1 MESMWFTS
9 PINSF
14 TMNTKHKYTT
24 PTTETLELIQETVIC
39 GSYDGTD
46 GTETLPLDNDE
57 LLFGVPSFNLF

>member
-1 MESMWFTS
+1 
-9 PINSF
+9 
-14 TMNTKHKYTT
+14 MNTKHKYTT
-24 PTTETLELIQETVIC
+24 PTTEILELIQETVIC